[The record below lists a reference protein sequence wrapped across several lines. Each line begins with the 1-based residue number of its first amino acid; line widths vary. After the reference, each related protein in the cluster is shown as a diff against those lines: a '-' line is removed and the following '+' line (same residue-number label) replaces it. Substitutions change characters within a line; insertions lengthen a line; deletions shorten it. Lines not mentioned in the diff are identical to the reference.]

1 MSKQP
6 KRPDLQAL
14 IAGNAAVALEPEVI
28 AAAEPAGA
36 PATASEV
43 VQLPTAAKPARS
55 APKKAAPAPQAGQG
69 TLKQRT
75 TQLTMYL
82 EGPVYDQLRELAH
95 TERKKLH
102 PLLREGLD
110 LLFKNRGLKSLA
122 QLEKGPTS

>member
-1 MSKQP
+1 VSKQP

-14 IAGNAAVALEPEVI
+14 IAGNSAVALEPEVS
-28 AAAEPAGA
+28 APEPAAPPVPA
-36 PATASEV
+36 PAV
-43 VQLPTAAKPARS
+43 VQLPTAGKPARL
-55 APKKAAPAPQAGQG
+55 APKMAAPEPQTGQG

-95 TERKKLH
+95 AERKKLH

-122 QLEKGPTS
+122 QLEKGPAS

>member
-1 MSKQP
+1 VSKQP
-6 KRPDLQAL
+6 KRPDLKAL
-14 IAGNAAVALEPEVI
+14 IAGNTAVAIEPEVI
-28 AAAEPAGA
+28 APEPEAGPA
-36 PATASEV
+36 PASAV
-43 VQLPTAAKPARS
+43 VQLPSSSKLSRT
-55 APKKAAPAPQAGQG
+55 APKKAAPAPLAGQG

-122 QLEKGPTS
+122 QLEKGQG